1 VSPPRSLRAGLL
13 ALFVAGLG
21 LGVPAAAQASFDLAM
36 GQTPSAHVV
45 APGGTVKISATV
57 KNVGD
62 VAAPEVD
69 AELDSLAAH
78 GAGADNPYQSFTVS
92 QGHCR
97 IESGQAYGY
106 TYHYLVCQLGELA
119 PGASAQ
125 IEATV
130 QIGQTAVHSAVLL
143 GSGGVGLLTDDDPQN
158 NQAADRITLNS
169 PPVVT
174 GSKKIKISGL
184 PKGCVSDPFTLV
196 ASSGAKGVK
205 KMRVSLF
212 LGFDD
217 EGVGGEFQKT
227 VRGHRIAAKV
237 PVSRIAFE
245 LGKAYTLKI
254 KAKRGSA
261 GALLATVSFQLC

>member
-1 VSPPRSLRAGLL
+1 LSRTRSFRAGLL
-13 ALFVAGLG
+13 ALSVGVLG
-21 LGVPAAAQASFDLAM
+21 LSVPAAAQASFDLAIT
-36 GQTPSAHVV
+36 QTPSAHVV

-57 KNVGD
+57 KNVGTLAD
-62 VAAPEVD
+62 TEVD
-69 AELDSLAAH
+69 VELGSLAAH
-78 GAGADNPYQSFTVS
+78 GAGANNPYQSFSVS
-92 QGHCR
+92 QGQCQ
-97 IESGQAYGY
+97 IESSQAYGY
-106 TYHYLVCQLGELA
+106 TYDFLVCKLGELA

-130 QIGQTAVHSAVLL
+130 EIDQTAVHSAVLL
-143 GSGGVGLLTDDDPQN
+143 GGGGEGVLIDDNSQN
-158 NQAADRITLNS
+158 NRASDRITVNS
-169 PPVVT
+169 PPSVT

-184 PKGCVSDPFTLV
+184 PKGCASNDFTLA

-212 LGFDD
+212 LGFDE

-227 VRGHRIAAKV
+227 VRGHRIVAKV

-245 LGKAYTLKI
+245 LGKVYTLKI

-261 GALLATVSFQLC
+261 GALQAAVSFQVC

>member
-1 VSPPRSLRAGLL
+1 ML
-13 ALFVAGLG
+13 ASFVGVLG
-21 LGVPAAAQASFDLAM
+21 LAVPAGAQASFDLAIS
-36 GQTPSAHVV
+36 QTPSAHVV

-57 KNVGD
+57 KNVGTE
-62 VAAPEVD
+62 AAPEVD

-78 GAGADNPYQSFTVS
+78 GAGANNPYQSFTVS
-92 QGHCR
+92 QGNCT
-97 IESGQAYGY
+97 IETGQAFGF
-106 TYHYLVCQLGELA
+106 TYHFLVCKLGELA

-130 QIGQTAVHSAVLL
+130 QINQTAVHSAVLL
-143 GSGGVGLLTDDDPQN
+143 GGGGVGVLTDDNFNDN
-158 NQAADRITLNS
+158 TASDRITANA

-174 GSKKIKISGL
+174 GSKKIKLKGL
-184 PKGCVSDPFTLV
+184 PKGCASGDFTLT
-196 ASSGAKGVK
+196 ASSKAKGVK

-227 VRGHRIAAKV
+227 VRGHRIVAKI
-237 PVSRIAFE
+237 PVSRISFE
-245 LGKAYTLKI
+245 LGKVYTVKI

-261 GALLATVSFQLC
+261 GALLKTVSFEIC